1 MIAFLLK
8 VWGLV
13 QPYRGRLFLGV
24 AAGFL
29 AGLIEP
35 LMIATITSVYS
46 LVFPSANA
54 PELSER
60 LKWAPP
66 FVQDWA
72 KSAQEALATGFQSHP
87 IAAIALVGAIP
98 IVILLRGFFTYLNIY
113 FLQWA
118 AIRAITD
125 LRVRLFSHLLNLSA
139 SFFSRAS
146 SGELISRT
154 LSDTYA
160 LHGIISN
167 ATAIIVKDPVTLAA
181 LLAGLLWQQPR
192 LTLISMVV
200 LPLCLVPIVI
210 YGRKVRRSTSA
221 LHLQGAKLSEVMSE
235 AFTGNR
241 IIKAYNLEGP
251 VIEQFRETAG
261 KLVGHYMRIVR
272 SSETPGPLLEFC
284 GAIGVGLVF
293 LFLMSQTG
301 ARPGSAGFLTV
312 ILSIFAMYRPL
323 KNLARLQNNLQQARA
338 ASQRAFELL
347 DAVSAVV
354 EPPSPRPLKAAGA
367 DIRFD
372 HLDFAYGEK
381 LSTVVQATVP
391 VLCDTLQSL
400 IKQYARGERSMS
412 ECGTT
417 RS

>member
-1 MIAFLLK
+1 MPRAYRAGACCGDGAGSVEGLSWKQPLSTIYSPRNSPASILHGGNMIAFLLK

-46 LVFPSANA
+46 LVFPGANA

-87 IAAIALVGAIP
+87 IAAIVLVGAIP
-98 IVILLRGFFTYLNIY
+98 LVILLRGLFSYLNVY

-160 LHGIISN
+160 LHGII
-167 ATAIIVKDPVTLAA
+167 
-181 LLAGLLWQQPR
+181 
-192 LTLISMVV
+192 
-200 LPLCLVPIVI
+200 
-210 YGRKVRRSTSA
+210 
-221 LHLQGAKLSEVMSE
+221 
-235 AFTGNR
+235 
-241 IIKAYNLEGP
+241 
-251 VIEQFRETAG
+251 
-261 KLVGHYMRIVR
+261 
-272 SSETPGPLLEFC
+272 
-284 GAIGVGLVF
+284 
-293 LFLMSQTG
+293 
-301 ARPGSAGFLTV
+301 
-312 ILSIFAMYRPL
+312 
-323 KNLARLQNNLQQARA
+323 
-338 ASQRAFELL
+338 
-347 DAVSAVV
+347 
-354 EPPSPRPLKAAGA
+354 
-367 DIRFD
+367 
-372 HLDFAYGEK
+372 
-381 LSTVVQATVP
+381 
-391 VLCDTLQSL
+391 
-400 IKQYARGERSMS
+400 
-412 ECGTT
+412 
-417 RS
+417 